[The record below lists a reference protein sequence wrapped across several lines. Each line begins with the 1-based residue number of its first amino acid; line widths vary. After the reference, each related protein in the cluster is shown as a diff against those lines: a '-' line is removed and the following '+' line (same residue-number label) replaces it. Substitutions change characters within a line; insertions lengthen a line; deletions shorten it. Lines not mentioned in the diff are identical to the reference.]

1 MSLDRRLREG
11 IDRLTSDIDPD
22 VERHL
27 QSSRRVARRR
37 IRIRRTATGLGV
49 AASIALVVL
58 VGPRVLDAV
67 RTAPVPADR
76 PTPSVVVGPET
87 IAGTYTVTVDP
98 GPAVVEENALAGIW
112 TFELSPDG
120 SMVVTPPPAYPGT
133 VEGFSFEVDS
143 GVFRTDAFVND
154 LCNESQGA
162 GVPVGEY
169 RWELVGEDLELDTRA
184 DTCAGRAAILDGIL
198 RASE

>member
-11 IDRLTSDIDPD
+11 IDRLTSEIDPD
-22 VERHL
+22 VERNL

-37 IRIRRTATGLGV
+37 VRLRRAATGVGV

-67 RTAPVPADR
+67 RTTRVPADR
-76 PTPSVVVGPET
+76 PTPSTVVGPQT

-98 GPAVVEENALAGIW
+98 GRAVVDENALAGTW

-120 SMVVTPPPAYPGT
+120 SMVVTAPPTYPGT
-133 VEGFSFEVDS
+133 VEGISFEVKG

-154 LCNESQGA
+154 LCNVSQGA
-162 GVPVGEY
+162 GTPVGEY
-169 RWELVGEDLELDTRA
+169 RWELVGGDLELDVRA
-184 DTCAGRAAILDGIL
+184 DTCAGRAAIFDGIL